1 MGTYPDHR
9 IPLKPNSAVRGN
21 MDTYIIEQF
30 CFATKYALVYM
41 AHTESAP
48 ENRCALMELYPCVDV
63 RMDGLVHR
71 TDAGPVH
78 IYSPFSAVLG
88 TPDDEALLEIYLKG
102 LYEEAPTDAAFA
114 EPVLFTD
121 PQGGHYQVIKPAAE
135 NAPNVP
141 LHNPLPLIPEDELV
155 SYVLLHKHPLY
166 RYRDENGEIH
176 ILCVGSG
183 IFMKRMILS
192 ILSCGQML
200 DTTLH
205 IHILSKDSARDFTS
219 RMLATAPL
227 LEGFTN
233 LVSENKDCSV
243 RFHFQQISDIKDEN
257 ILADL
262 PYARYV
268 LISMGDS
275 DHNSKTA
282 MIVAQRIAA
291 NPAYQQR
298 DTMIHYYCADKK
310 NNRIRQRLPQWI
322 QAKPFSEDLSG
333 YREPLQDLGRL
344 TIRLAHMY
352 NKLQNPKI
360 SLNNTEKAL
369 EEDAYG
375 QKSSCGS
382 ALHLKYKLSSVGIDP
397 ELSLDE
403 IIPAYQKV
411 LQDPVRYARLLA
423 NEHLRWMFYMA
434 ADQYRIPAE
443 EDLIQYGFAYEEM
456 SFNGS
461 WKTKSKRLH
470 PCLVPCS
477 DAGIVLT
484 PKDFQT
490 YNTREAIANAPFDP
504 LDKMSLLLHLLAEE
518 KCREILR
525 SKTLN
530 KDFLAISTKLLAENG
545 DVTGSVEALQSKL
558 AETEQ
563 FVLTRA
569 GSLQYD
575 DHKPLDQLQ
584 QAFITEGI
592 DISPEVAQFKNRLS
606 IFVEY
611 AHYKDYKKPDETIVQ
626 MLPWVLYGEDL
637 KLIMLCNQTVSA
649 SIAAPLL
656 MDPAELVF
664 LGPEEDP
671 SWTHFFQDHGL
682 RAQVRFHAQDPD
694 NTDALKEALRREV
707 AQSECRCVIDITD
720 ADEVAVVAA
729 HQLCLENDCIALIRA
744 TDDHRIENV
753 KNFPP
758 AAAYSLNTLITAED
772 IFALHG
778 AKKIPDENQYMDQL
792 CDLMPTLWQMY
803 QDFQTD
809 WNMIAGFFGN
819 PRTKPVELYM
829 SRMDIRSCQWEWYE
843 FRVEQKKFR
852 ITKLEDCL
860 RALQENGILQT
871 LQIDFEKQ
879 GKQSYTRIRF
889 RFPNCQ
895 KNTGDLLNRFF
906 SEILPKASGAYTCHV
921 WEEDGNLSF
930 EISNGRRLYLE
941 DYIGTFRDANM
952 NTYPYQQM
960 IPVLKYMHEHK
971 LLHELSISVGHPTKI
986 SFSYAHPELRTCL
999 SKAGNLLEFHIY
1011 NEARK
1016 TGFFDDIQANFTFI
1030 WKEESVRNE
1039 LDLILTA
1046 GFKNL
1051 FVSAKSG
1058 GWKKEQLY
1066 EIKYL
1071 TDRFS
1076 VNSIPVIIYSSDKVF
1091 EDGRITRGVLP
1102 LKQRAKAMGVHLI
1115 DLNALECPLG
1125 EKLVQIVKSGHTVSR
1140 NISG

>member
-1 MGTYPDHR
+1 MSTYPDHR
-9 IPLKPNSAVRGN
+9 IPLKPNSVIRGS

-48 ENRCALMELYPCVDV
+48 ENRCAFMELYPHADV
-63 RMDGLVHR
+63 RMGGLVHR

-78 IYSPFSAVLG
+78 IYSPFSDVLG
-88 TPDDEALLEIYLKG
+88 TPNDDALLEIYLNS
-102 LYEEAPTDAAFA
+102 LYEEAPDDAAFA
-114 EPVLFTD
+114 EPKLFTD
-121 PQGGHYQVIKPAAE
+121 SQGGHYLVIKPAAE
-135 NAPNVP
+135 DASDAP
-141 LHNPLPLIPEDELV
+141 LRNPLSLIPEDELV

-176 ILCVGSG
+176 VLCIGSG
-183 IFMKRMILS
+183 IFMQRMILS

-200 DTTLH
+200 DTMLH
-205 IHILSKDSARDFTS
+205 IHILSKDSVQDFTV
-219 RMLATAPL
+219 RMLTTAPL

-243 RFHFQQISDIKDEN
+243 RFHFQQISDIKDES

-268 LISMGDS
+268 LISVGNPE
-275 DHNSKTA
+275 HNSKTA

-291 NPAYQQR
+291 NPAYRQQN
-298 DTMIHYYCADKK
+298 TMIHYYCADKK
-310 NNRIRQRLPQWI
+310 DIGKRQRLPQWI
-322 QAKPFSEDLSG
+322 KAEPFSEDLSG

-352 NKLQNPKI
+352 NKLQDPKI
-360 SLNNTEKAL
+360 SLKNTEKAL

-382 ALHLKYKLSSVGIDP
+382 ALHLKYKLASVGIDP
-397 ELSLDE
+397 DLSLDD
-403 IIPAYQKV
+403 IVPAYQEI
-411 LQDPVRYARLLA
+411 LQDPAQYARLLA

-443 EDLIQYGFAYEEM
+443 EDLIQYGFAYEEA

-461 WKTKSKRLH
+461 WKNKDKRLH

-490 YNTREAIANAPFDP
+490 YTTREAIANASFDP
-504 LDKMSLLLHLLAEE
+504 LDKTSLLLHLLAEE
-518 KCREILR
+518 KCREILKN
-525 SKTLN
+525 KTLS
-530 KDFLAISTKLLAENG
+530 KDFLAVSTKLLAEKG
-545 DVTGSVEALQSKL
+545 AVTGSVEALQSKV

-563 FVLTRA
+563 FILARA

-575 DHKPLDQLQ
+575 DHTALNQLQ
-584 QAFITEGI
+584 QTFSAEGV
-592 DISPEVAQFKNRLS
+592 DISAEATQLKNRLS
-606 IFVEY
+606 VFVEH
-611 AHYKDYKKPDETIVQ
+611 AQYKDYKKPDETIIQ

-637 KLIMLCNQTVSA
+637 KLIMLCNQTLAA

-664 LGPEEDP
+664 LGPEANP
-671 SWTHFFQDHGL
+671 SWMRFFREHGL
-682 RAQVRFHAQDPD
+682 RAQICFSKQDA
-694 NTDALKEALRREV
+694 NNAITLKEALRQEIVR
-707 AQSECRCVIDITD
+707 SDCRCVIDITD
-720 ADEVAVVAA
+720 ASEVSVIAA
-729 HQLCLENDCIALIRA
+729 HQLCLENNHIALIRA

-753 KNFPP
+753 KSFPP
-758 AAAYSLNTLITAED
+758 ATAYSLNTRITAED
-772 IFALHG
+772 IFNLHG
-778 AKKIPDENQYMDQL
+778 AQKVPDENQYMDQL
-792 CDLMPTLWQMY
+792 CDLIPALWQMY
-803 QDFQTD
+803 QKYQTE

-819 PRTKPVELYM
+819 PRSKPVELYM
-829 SRMDIRSCQWEWYE
+829 GRMNISDCQWEWYE

-860 RALQENGILQT
+860 LTLQENGILQK

-879 GKQSYTRIRF
+879 GKQTYVRIRF

-895 KNTGDLLNRFF
+895 KNAGDLLSRFF
-906 SEILPKASGAYTCHV
+906 SEILPRASGAYTCHV
-921 WEEDGNLSF
+921 WEEAGSWSF
-930 EISNGRRLYLE
+930 EISNGRKLYLE
-941 DYIGTFRDANM
+941 DFAGTFRDGNM
-952 NTYPYQQM
+952 NTYSYQQM
-960 IPVLKYMHEHK
+960 VPVLKYMHEHK
-971 LLHELSISVGHPTKI
+971 LLHELSISAGHPTKI
-986 SFSYAHPELRTCL
+986 SFSYAHPDLRTCL

-1011 NEARK
+1011 NEARR
-1016 TGFFDDIQANFTFI
+1016 TGFFDDIQANFTFT
-1030 WKEESVRNE
+1030 WKEESVKNE

-1058 GWKKEQLY
+1058 GWKKEHLY

-1091 EDGRITRGVLP
+1091 EDGRVTRSVLP

-1115 DLNALECPLG
+1115 DLNNLECSLG
-1125 EKLVQIVKSGHTVSR
+1125 EKLVQIVKGGDL
-1140 NISG
+1140 I

>member
-1 MGTYPDHR
+1 MIMSTYPDHR
-9 IPLKPNSAVRGN
+9 IPLKPNSVIKGS

-41 AHTESAP
+41 AHTESEP
-48 ENRCALMELYPCVDV
+48 ENRCALMELYPRVDV
-63 RMDGLVHR
+63 RVGGLVHR

-78 IYSPFSAVLG
+78 IYNPFSVVLG
-88 TPDDEALLEIYLKG
+88 TPNDEALLEIYLNG
-102 LYEEAPTDAAFA
+102 LYEEAPDDAAFA

-121 PQGGHYQVIKPAAE
+121 SQGGHYLVIKPAAE
-135 NAPNVP
+135 DASGTP
-141 LHNPLPLIPEDELV
+141 LRNPLSLIPEDELV

-176 ILCVGSG
+176 VLCIGSG

-205 IHILSKDSARDFTS
+205 IHILSKDSAQDFTS
-219 RMLATAPL
+219 RMLTTAPL
-227 LEGFTN
+227 LEGLSN
-233 LVSENKDCSV
+233 LVSESRDCSV
-243 RFHFQQISDIKDEN
+243 RFYFHQISDIEDES

-268 LISMGDS
+268 LISLGNPN
-275 DHNSKTA
+275 HNSKTA
-282 MIVAQRIAA
+282 MTVAQRITT

-298 DTMIHYYCADKK
+298 DTIIHYYCADKK
-310 NNRIRQRLPQWI
+310 ATAISRRLPKWI
-322 QAKPFSEDLSG
+322 KAAPFSEDLSG

-352 NKLQNPKI
+352 NKLQDPKI
-360 SLNNTEKAL
+360 SLDNTAKAL
-369 EEDAYG
+369 EDDAYG

-397 ELSLDE
+397 DLPLDE

-411 LQDPVRYARLLA
+411 LLEPAQYARLLA

-443 EDLIQYGFAYEEM
+443 EDLIQYGFAYEEA

-461 WKTKSKRLH
+461 WKNKSKRLH

-477 DAGIVLT
+477 DAGIILT

-490 YNTREAIANAPFDP
+490 CTTREAIANASFDP
-504 LDKMSLLLHLLAEE
+504 LDKTSLLLHLLAEE
-518 KCREILR
+518 KCREILK

-530 KDFLAISTKLLAENG
+530 KDFLAVSMKLLAEKG
-545 DVTGSVEALQSKL
+545 AVTGSVETLQSKL

-569 GSLQYD
+569 GALQYG
-575 DHKPLDQLQ
+575 DHKALDQLQ
-584 QAFITEGI
+584 QTFSAVGI
-592 DISPEVAQFKNRLS
+592 DISTEAAQLKNRLS
-606 IFVEY
+606 VFVEH
-611 AHYKDYKKPDETIVQ
+611 AQYKDYKKPDETIVQ

-637 KLIMLCNQTVSA
+637 KLIMLCNQTLSA
-649 SIAAPLL
+649 SISTPLL

-664 LGPEEDP
+664 LGPEENP
-671 SWTHFFQDHGL
+671 FWIHFFLDHGL
-682 RAQVRFHAQDPD
+682 RAQIRFHAQNSD
-694 NTDALKEALRREV
+694 NADTLKEALRQEIVR
-707 AQSECRCVIDITD
+707 SECRCVIDITD
-720 ADEVAVVAA
+720 ASEVAVVAA
-729 HQLCLENDCIALIRA
+729 HQLCLENNRIALIRA
-744 TDDHRIENV
+744 TDDHRIENI

-758 AAAYSLNTLITAED
+758 ATAYSLNTLITAED

-803 QDFQTD
+803 QKYQAE

-819 PRTKPVELYM
+819 PRTKPVELHM
-829 SRMDIRSCQWEWYE
+829 GRMDISTCQWEWYE

-852 ITKLEDCL
+852 NTKLEDCL
-860 RALQENGILQT
+860 LTLQENGILQT

-879 GKQSYTRIRF
+879 GKQSYAHIRF
-889 RFPNCQ
+889 RFPSCQ

-921 WEEDGNLSF
+921 WEEAGNWSF

-941 DYIGTFRDANM
+941 DYAGTFRDGNM
-952 NTYPYQQM
+952 NTYSYQQM
-960 IPVLKYMHEHK
+960 VPVLKYMHEHK
-971 LLHELSISVGHPTKI
+971 LLHELSISAGRPTKI

-1011 NEARK
+1011 NEARR

-1030 WKEESVRNE
+1030 WKEESVKNE

-1091 EDGRITRGVLP
+1091 EDGRVTRSVLP

-1115 DLNALECPLG
+1115 DLNDLECSLG
-1125 EKLVQIVKSGHTVSR
+1125 EKLVQIMKGGD
-1140 NISG
+1140 NLL